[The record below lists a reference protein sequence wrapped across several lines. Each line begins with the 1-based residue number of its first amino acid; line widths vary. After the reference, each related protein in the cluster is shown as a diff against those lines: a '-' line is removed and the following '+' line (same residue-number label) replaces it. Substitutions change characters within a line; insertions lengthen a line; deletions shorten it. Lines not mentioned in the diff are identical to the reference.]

1 MKLLKSKNNIE
12 LPKLF
17 LIRDREE
24 IKNLPL
30 GIPFFLSTDED
41 IEDYLIRLLEFEVL
55 YNNCIK
61 TGYPF
66 NFKKILENNGFKD
79 IENFSWQRTVYMDY
93 VTEDMLDDNYDKE
106 LEKFNCYRSGEFKRY
121 VKDGTCYIHL
131 DKIKE
136 LNVFPIWLDK
146 IEKAISTNI
155 HNFSAFN
162 PNMYNKKL
170 EGMYG
175 NIELTPPSRN
185 LIVSDISASI
195 PKAIG
200 TMQVTM
206 AKFMSETFYCDLLIT
221 GKKTKFIPYEEV
233 YSMDMQ
239 AIYDECGNS
248 QECVEFRK
256 IITDE
261 VRDYK
266 TCIIFGDNHSVCD
279 GWGGEKRISKER
291 GKELC
296 KWKIHKMIAFHTTE
310 YGVMPGF
317 GDWFDPEVVEYVD
330 KWVTYL
336 K

>member
-106 LEKFNCYRSGEFKRY
+106 L
-121 VKDGTCYIHL
+121 
-131 DKIKE
+131 
-136 LNVFPIWLDK
+136 

-279 GWGGEKRISKER
+279 SWGGEKRISKER

>member
-1 MKLLKSKNNIE
+1 MKLLKSKKNIE

-17 LIRDREE
+17 LITDKEE
-24 IKNLPL
+24 IKTLPL
-30 GIPFFLSTDED
+30 GVPFFLCTDYD
-41 IEDYLIRLLEFEVL
+41 IEEYLVRLLEFEVL

-66 NFKKILENNGFKD
+66 DFKRILLDNGFND
-79 IENFSWQRTVYMDY
+79 IENFSWERTVYMDY
-93 VTEDMLDDNYDKE
+93 VTEDMLEDNFDKT
-106 LEKFNCYRSGEFKRY
+106 LEEFNCYRSGEFKRY
-121 VKDGTCYIHL
+121 VKDGTCYVHL

-136 LNVFPIWLDK
+136 LNIFPIWLDK
-146 IEKAISTNI
+146 IEEAISTNI
-155 HNFSAFN
+155 HNFSMFN

-175 NIELTPPSRN
+175 NIELSSPSRN

-221 GKKTKFIPYEEV
+221 GKKTKFIPYEEI

-239 AIYDECGNS
+239 AIYDECGNA
-248 QECVEFRK
+248 QECIEFRK

-261 VRDYK
+261 VKEYN

-279 GWGGEKRISKER
+279 SWGGSNVVSKKE
-291 GKELC
+291 GKKLC
-296 KWKIHKMIAFHTTE
+296 KWDIKKMIAFHTTE
-310 YGVMPGF
+310 PGTIPGF
-317 GDWFDPEVVEYVD
+317 GDWFDPKDIEHI
-330 KWVTYL
+330 KNWVTYL